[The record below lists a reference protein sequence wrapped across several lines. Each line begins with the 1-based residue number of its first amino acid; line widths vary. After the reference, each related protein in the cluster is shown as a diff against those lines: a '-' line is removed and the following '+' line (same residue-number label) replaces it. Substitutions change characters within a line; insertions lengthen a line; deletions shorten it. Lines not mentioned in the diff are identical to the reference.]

1 MHFPRVCQLVKV
13 LAGKYLH
20 GDVVK
25 NILFQCET
33 RGAREVSSSSIQQAN
48 RNNFHGTDWIQEAEA
63 AK

>member
-20 GDVVK
+20 GDVDK

-33 RGAREVSSSSIQQAN
+33 RGAREA
-48 RNNFHGTDWIQEAEA
+48 RGEAEA
-63 AK
+63 A